1 MTELRVLMIQ
11 VGNPIADDDPCESRL
26 RMKALD
32 GAGERWY
39 RKKDIINATDQ
50 MRSLAAVGVRVE
62 YGFLSGRRSFAALA
76 RAWIRI
82 RSLARQHEVQLVHA
96 LWGITTSLLTVLAGG
111 WPVVISFSGSDLFG
125 EVDGRGRR
133 TLKGRV
139 SRCVSQLSALGARR
153 IIVKSE
159 KMRRVL
165 WPFTRQKAVVIPN
178 GVDLLRFTPVSRD
191 DARAR
196 LGWPVD
202 DRVMLFFPSGGAPVK
217 NAALAAAVV
226 ERVRA
231 EMPGARLEAVSD
243 VAHDDLVLY
252 YSAADVMLLTSFHE
266 GSNNSLKEAMC
277 CNLPVV
283 SVDCG
288 DSRERLA
295 GVGNSFL
302 VDAYDAQRLA
312 DAVLRVLRSGER
324 SNGRESVAAIDLP
337 QIARRVR
344 RVYDEAL
351 GPR

>member
-1 MTELRVLMIQ
+1 MNELRVLMIQ
-11 VGNPIADDDPCESRL
+11 VGNPIRDDAVGESRL

-32 GAGERWY
+32 TGGERWY
-39 RKKDIINATDQ
+39 RQKDIINATDQ
-50 MRSLAAVGVRVE
+50 MRSLATVDVRVE
-62 YGFLSGRRSFAALA
+62 YGFLSGRRSIPALA
-76 RAWIRI
+76 RAGMRI
-82 RSLARQHEVQLVHA
+82 RRLARRHEAQLVHA
-96 LWGITTSLLTVLAGG
+96 LWGITTSLVTVLFGG
-111 WPVVISFSGSDLFG
+111 RPVVISFSGSDLFG
-125 EVDGRGRR
+125 EVDARGAR
-133 TLKGRV
+133 TIRGRV
-139 SRCVSQLSALGARR
+139 SRFVSQLSALGARR

-159 KMRRVL
+159 KMRSVL

-178 GVDLLRFTPVSRD
+178 GVDLSRFTPVPRD

-196 LGWPVD
+196 LGWAVD

-231 EMPGARLEAVSD
+231 EMPGARLETVSD
-243 VAHDDLVLY
+243 VAHDDLALY
-252 YSAADVMLLTSFHE
+252 YNAADVMLLTSFHE

-288 DSRERLA
+288 DSRERLT
-295 GVGNSFL
+295 GVRNSFL

-312 DAVLRVLRSGER
+312 TAVVTVLRSGER
-324 SNGRESVAAIDLP
+324 SNGRESVAALDLP

-351 GPR
+351 GSR